1 MDPFTQNILE
11 RAEKRAAAL
20 GITNTSKFPLS
31 EFNYEAEK
39 QGGAGASPKKKS
51 ATKKHSAPKPPP
63 STTTVSTRTA
73 TDGERTTTV
82 DIGGQDNCDVA
93 LEINITTSANLQVD
107 LGVKELEND
116 GSVKKQWEHNI
127 MRALEGEKENSA
139 EAKSVIRDEGRN
151 QLQRLGTLYS
161 ETRDLSSPVHRT
173 EGRFHEDVKQSN
185 KPKPKLAKLAMLA
198 DSINNWEDDTSHPDI
213 THHRETIVPGRERKS
228 PISGT
233 RQQSP
238 KRERGAKIDVASAA
252 GSSVPGTGATP
263 KKYPAPNPPKS
274 ILNLQKTGSSGGEP
288 SGVAGKT
295 SQTKSLKWDQKV
307 MDTLES
313 QGFQRRE
320 STTSKLVYDYKGDK
334 NGKNTD
340 TYRAPATVSAVSSTT
355 RERNTTQADQ
365 EEEVKKTAA
374 TSYPQPKKTGV
385 GAPKPAGGLVSG
397 RAAMFEKSSGRRQS
411 ILKSGQKDPAE
422 MSLKE
427 RMAIFEKNKGAALVP
442 KAAFG
447 ISPSIRQITGQK
459 DGDKSTSSG
468 SGPMSCA
475 AIQGSGFG
483 SITQQAV
490 NRAVAPASPQNK
502 PKVDHGKAAPKVET
516 KATGSAIRNTVEA
529 LMSDTSTI
537 SQSEI
542 SEEIR
547 RMRQQELQMLLNRFT
562 KPADMSSDTNEYEP
576 QPIPSAPPM
585 PPEGYLTGSG
595 KKKLKQSVE
604 GNNGHAGLPAKRR
617 SDGTNDSPDV
627 MAALDDV
634 KRIRVASLAKDGRMY
649 PALSDI
655 ETTATE
661 SGDEGAVGDDYTTA
675 TVSGSEG
682 SERAYR
688 TCYGEA
694 EEDEHAEREL
704 CDEEEEY
711 DEEEE
716 NERHQYEVDEDDDR
730 WELIVDLLHFMY
742 SDDDEDANI
751 ANVSLGREILQ
762 AVKLNDRR
770 TSRGRRQTQE
780 WNQQEEVAQ
789 VQAPKGVSFSLD
801 RSAASDGSDQ
811 LEDSDLIDAC
821 LEEAL
826 VDEEEEEDSE
836 AFDTPR
842 KSSVSSNSFSYQK
855 HSGRDRCT
863 TINEEESEKASKS
876 GANKGKSGTP
886 RKSEGGTVD
895 YSSPV
900 RSELQVKPSK
910 DDDDMVT
917 LVHTVSFYRRQQQQ
931 NSMTPR
937 KVPRTPVSMKA
948 SASPSNRAGTVDSTT
963 ADYSDEEED
972 VSSTAEST
980 STGTEENEFLV
991 QEKVKKLLDEVCK
1004 QQTVISQTSQALNL
1018 CAATIEFSGST
1029 ESAEG
1034 ERHLLVATHRRQ
1046 AILDEVQ
1053 RLRVE
1058 GCLRPPG
1065 APTEKGRLTVK
1076 DITLP
1081 LKQEYMRKLA
1091 TDQINGHN
1099 LVCLLKY
1106 NETVLATHM
1115 APTLPGLLSVR
1126 FPDALQLSN
1135 VFADF
1140 KITMEIYGMP
1150 ASREV
1155 LPHEIKYHIGLG
1167 KKKTGSGS
1175 NKLLQTPK
1183 GLKSN
1188 SRLIMPPVQ
1197 SPAGP
1202 QAVRSPSL
1210 TQYGF
1215 IIFSLKEIQRTSWTL
1230 NPISGCASPLDGT
1243 VNMRVN
1249 CELAVTVDYHGF
1261 LTMYE
1266 DVSGLGAW
1274 HRRWCRLQRHTIN
1287 YWKYPD
1293 DEKRKAPIG
1302 SIDLQG
1308 CSTQRVS
1315 VAPRDICS
1323 RLNTLMLEFPRPAR
1337 DDDVDSLKV
1346 VRQGK
1351 TTVERY
1357 LLSADSKEQRD
1368 EWCAHLNK
1376 TLALLKAWGAS
1387 NVTSS

>member
-31 EFNYEAEK
+31 EFNYETDK
-39 QGGAGASPKKKS
+39 QSTGASPKKKVV
-51 ATKKHSAPKPPP
+51 AKKHSAPKPPTAAT
-63 STTTVSTRTA
+63 SVVSTRTA

-127 MRALEGEKENSA
+127 VRAIETAVAAEGEKENNA
-139 EAKSVIRDEGRN
+139 ETRCIIRDQSRN

-161 ETRDLSSPVHRT
+161 DTQDLSSPVHRT

-213 THHRETIVPGRERKS
+213 THHRETIVPGREKKS
-228 PISGT
+228 PN
-233 RQQSP
+233 RLQSP
-238 KRERGAKIDVASAA
+238 KRTGGDAYA
-252 GSSVPGTGATP
+252 GTGATP

-274 ILNLQKTGSSGGEP
+274 ILSPHKPAVSAEALGATGKP
-288 SGVAGKT
+288 Q
-295 SQTKSLKWDQKV
+295 QTKSLKWDQKV

-320 STTSKLVYDYKGDK
+320 STAPKLVYDYKDERD
-334 NGKNTD
+334 GKKPDNF
-340 TYRAPATVSAVSSTT
+340 RAPTASSANTMSRERSSTQMDKAAESKKPT
-355 RERNTTQADQ
+355 IVQ
-365 EEEVKKTAA
+365 EQKKNPGAGIA
-374 TSYPQPKKTGV
+374 
-385 GAPKPAGGLVSG
+385 APKQGGLVSG
-397 RAAMFEKSSGRRQS
+397 RAAMFEKPSGRRQS
-411 ILKSGQKDPAE
+411 ILKPGQKDPAE

-447 ISPSIRQITGQK
+447 ISPSIRQITGNK
-459 DGDKSTSSG
+459 DGGKSSS
-468 SGPMSCA
+468 SPSSCA
-475 AIQGSGFG
+475 AIQGAGFG
-483 SITQQAV
+483 SITQQAKL
-490 NRAVAPASPQNK
+490 VAPASPQSK
-502 PKVDHGKAAPKVET
+502 PKSELGKPAPKIET

-542 SEEIR
+542 AEEIR
-547 RMRQQELQMLLNRFT
+547 RMRQQEMEMLLNRFT
-562 KPADMSSDTNEYEP
+562 KPSDMSSDTVSHES

-585 PPEGYLTGSG
+585 PPEGYLTASG
-595 KKKLKQSVE
+595 KKKKSTE
-604 GNNGHAGLPAKRR
+604 NNDNHPGLPTKRR
-617 SDGTNDSPDV
+617 SDGTNDSPGV
-627 MAALDDV
+627 IAALDDV
-634 KRIRVASLAKDGRMY
+634 KRIRVSATNKDGRMY

-655 ETTATE
+655 ETTGTE
-661 SGDEGAVGDDYTTA
+661 SGDEAAPGDDYTTA
-675 TVSGSEG
+675 TMSGSES
-682 SERAYR
+682 SERPYR
-688 TCYGEA
+688 TCYGNIGDDA
-694 EEDEHAEREL
+694 HAEMV
-704 CDEEEEY
+704 DEEEDDYDDDEY
-711 DEEEE
+711 EQ
-716 NERHQYEVDEDDDR
+716 HEVDEDDDS
-730 WELIVDLLHFMY
+730 FMY
-742 SDDDEDANI
+742 SDDEANI

-762 AVKLNDRR
+762 AVQLNDRR
-770 TSRGRRQTQE
+770 SSRGKRQSQN
-780 WNQQEEVAQ
+780 WNVSCPNEQNPPAS
-789 VQAPKGVSFSLD
+789 KTVSFGPEHSNG
-801 RSAASDGSDQ
+801 SGGSDQ
-811 LEDSDLIDAC
+811 LEDSDLVDAC
-821 LEEAL
+821 LEEAF
-826 VDEEEEEDSE
+826 VDEEEEDSE

-855 HSGRDRCT
+855 HSGHGGDRCA
-863 TINEEESEKASKS
+863 TIDEESTTKVTNC
-876 GANKGKSGTP
+876 GANKRKSATP
-886 RKSEGGTVD
+886 RRSKGGAVD

-900 RSELQVKPSK
+900 RSELQVKPT
-910 DDDDMVT
+910 DDDNMVT
-917 LVHTVSFYRRQQQQ
+917 LVHTVSFYRRQQQHQ
-931 NSMTPR
+931 NALTPR
-937 KVPRTPVSMKA
+937 KVPRTPVTTKA
-948 SASPSNRAGTVDSTT
+948 TASSSVGTGRVDFT
-963 ADYSDEEED
+963 AANGSDEEDDDEE

-980 STGTEENEFLV
+980 STGTEEGEFLV

-1004 QQTVISQTSQALNL
+1004 QQTIIAQASQALNL

-1058 GCLRPPG
+1058 GCLRSPG
-1065 APTEKGRLTVK
+1065 APSEKGRLTVK

-1091 TDQINGHN
+1091 ADQISGHN

-1106 NETVLATHM
+1106 NETVLATQT

-1126 FPDALQLSN
+1126 FPDVLQLSN

-1155 LPHEIKYHIGLG
+1155 LPHEIKYHIAVG
-1167 KKKTGSGS
+1167 KKKAGGGTS
-1175 NKLLQTPK
+1175 KLLHTPK
-1183 GLKSN
+1183 GVKSN

-1210 TQYGF
+1210 TMYGF

-1230 NPISGCASPLDGT
+1230 NPIAGCASPLDGT

-1266 DVSGLGAW
+1266 DISGLGAW

-1308 CSTQRVS
+1308 CSTQRVG

-1337 DDDVDSLKV
+1337 DDDIESLKI
-1346 VRQGK
+1346 VRHGK
-1351 TTVERY
+1351 TTIERY
-1357 LLSADSKEQRD
+1357 LLSADSKEERD

-1376 TLALLKAWGAS
+1376 TLALLKAWGS
-1387 NVTSS
+1387 NNSS

>member
-20 GITNTSKFPLS
+20 GITSTSKFPLS
-31 EFNYEAEK
+31 EFNYEVDK
-39 QGGAGASPKKKS
+39 QTAGASPKKKS
-51 ATKKHSAPKPPP
+51 AVKKHSAPKPPP
-63 STTTVSTRTA
+63 SSTTVSTRTA
-73 TDGERTTTV
+73 MDGERTTTV
-82 DIGGQDNCDVA
+82 DIGGQDNCDLA

-127 MRALEGEKENSA
+127 VRALEGEKENSA
-139 EAKSVIRDEGRN
+139 EAKSLIRDQSRN

-161 ETRDLSSPVHRT
+161 ETQDLSSPVHRT
-173 EGRFHEDVKQSN
+173 EARFHEDMKQSN
-185 KPKPKLAKLAMLA
+185 KPKAKLAKLAMLA

-213 THHRETIVPGRERKS
+213 THHRETIIPGRENKS
-228 PISGT
+228 PSAV
-233 RQQSP
+233 RRQSP
-238 KRERGAKIDVASAA
+238 RRVGGTGAA
-252 GSSVPGTGATP
+252 GSSSTAAGTGATP

-274 ILNLQKTGSSGGEP
+274 ILSPQKPGSSGGEP
-288 SGVAGKT
+288 SGAAGKPG
-295 SQTKSLKWDQKV
+295 QTKSLKWDQKV

-320 STTSKLVYDYKGDK
+320 STTSKLVYDYKEDK
-334 NGKNTD
+334 NGKKPES
-340 TYRAPATVSAVSSTT
+340 YRVPASVASGNSTSRERSTT
-355 RERNTTQADQ
+355 QVDQAEEAKKSVATQQ
-365 EEEVKKTAA
+365 KKMAG
-374 TSYPQPKKTGV
+374 TSGF
-385 GAPKPAGGLVSG
+385 KPTSGLVSG
-397 RAAMFEKSSGRRQS
+397 RAAMFEKPSGRRQS
-411 ILKSGQKDPAE
+411 ILKPGQKDPAE

-447 ISPSIRQITGQK
+447 ISPSIRQITGEK
-459 DGDKSTSSG
+459 EGGKSSAGSG

-483 SITQQAV
+483 SITQQA
-490 NRAVAPASPQNK
+490 RPVAPASPQSK
-502 PKVDHGKAAPKVET
+502 PKTDYGKPAPKIET
-516 KATGSAIRNTVEA
+516 KATGCAIRNTVEA
-529 LMSDTSTI
+529 LMSDSSTI

-547 RMRQQELQMLLNRFT
+547 RMRQQEMDMLLNRFT
-562 KPADMSSDTNEYEP
+562 KPVDMSSDTTSYEQ

-585 PPEGYLTGSG
+585 PPEGYLTASG
-595 KKKLKQSVE
+595 KKKSKQCLE
-604 GNNGHAGLPAKRR
+604 GHNNPPAKRR
-617 SDGTNDSPDV
+617 SDGSKDSPGV
-627 MAALDDV
+627 IAALDDV
-634 KRIRVASLAKDGRMY
+634 KRIRVTSTAKDGRMY

-675 TVSGSEG
+675 TVSGSEA

-688 TCYGEA
+688 TCYGDVGDDEHA
-694 EEDEHAEREL
+694 VEEDEDYD
-704 CDEEEEY
+704 DEEE
-711 DEEEE
+711 D
-716 NERHQYEVDEDDDR
+716 NGRHQYPVDEDDDS
-730 WELIVDLLHFMY
+730 FMY
-742 SDDDEDANI
+742 SDDEEEANI

-770 TSRGRRQTQE
+770 TSRGRRQSQD
-780 WNQQEEVAQ
+780 WNHEEEVPQ
-789 VQAPKGVSFSLD
+789 KQPPKGVSFSLNC
-801 RSAASDGSDQ
+801 SEASDGSDQ
-811 LEDSDLIDAC
+811 LGDSDLVDAC
-821 LEEAL
+821 LEEAF
-826 VDEEEEEDSE
+826 VDEVDEDSE

-855 HSGRDRCT
+855 HSGRDRCA
-863 TINEEESEKASKS
+863 TINEEDPEKVTNSGASKR
-876 GANKGKSGTP
+876 KSGTP
-886 RKSEGGTVD
+886 RKSHGTVD

-900 RSELQVKPSK
+900 RSELKVKPSK

-931 NSMTPR
+931 QQNSITPR
-937 KVPRTPVSMKA
+937 KVARTPVAVKA
-948 SASPSNRAGTVDSTT
+948 SSTSPANRAGTVGSTT
-963 ADYSDEEED
+963 TFDSDEED

-980 STGTEENEFLV
+980 STGTEEGEFLV

-1004 QQTVISQTSQALNL
+1004 QQTIIAQASQALNL

-1058 GCLRPPG
+1058 SCLRPSG

-1091 TDQINGHN
+1091 SDQISGHN

-1106 NETVLATHM
+1106 NETVLATQT

-1126 FPDALQLSN
+1126 FPDVLQLSN

-1150 ASREV
+1150 AGREV
-1155 LPHEIKYHIGLG
+1155 LPHEIKYHIALG
-1167 KKKTGSGS
+1167 KKKGGSGS
-1175 NKLLQTPK
+1175 SKLLHTPK

-1210 TQYGF
+1210 TLYGF

-1274 HRRWCRLQRHTIN
+1274 HRRWCRLQRHMIN
-1287 YWKYPD
+1287 YWRYPD

-1308 CSTQRVS
+1308 CSTQRVG

-1323 RLNTLMLEFPRPAR
+1323 RLNTLMLEFARPAR
-1337 DDDVDSLKV
+1337 DNDVESLKI

-1351 TTVERY
+1351 TTIERH
-1357 LLSADSKEQRD
+1357 LLSADSKEERD

-1376 TLALLKAWGAS
+1376 TLALLKAWGS
-1387 NVTSS
+1387 GNVTSS

>member
-31 EFNYEAEK
+31 EFNYETDKPAS
-39 QGGAGASPKKKS
+39 GASPKKKS
-51 ATKKHSAPKPPP
+51 SASRKHSAPKAPPAPQP
-63 STTTVSTRTA
+63 SATTVSTRTLP
-73 TDGERTTTV
+73 DGDRTTTV
-82 DIGGQDNCDVA
+82 DIGGQDNCDLA

-107 LGVKELEND
+107 LGVKELETD

-127 MRALEGEKENSA
+127 VRAIEAGMAAANGGGGDGEGEKENAS
-139 EAKSVIRDEGRN
+139 KKNIIRDQSRN

-161 ETRDLSSPVHRT
+161 DTQDLSSPVHRT
-173 EGRFHEDVKQSN
+173 EGRFHEELKEGGNRQ
-185 KPKPKLAKLAMLA
+185 PKTKLAKLAMLA

-213 THHRETIVPGRERKS
+213 KHHRETIVPGREKKS
-228 PISGT
+228 PN
-233 RQQSP
+233 RQESP
-238 KRERGAKIDVASAA
+238 KRGGGGGA
-252 GSSVPGTGATP
+252 GSATVTGATP

-274 ILNLQKTGSSGGEP
+274 ILSPQKTAASAAAAAGGGEARK
-288 SGVAGKT
+288 SGAGKQQ
-295 SQTKSLKWDQKV
+295 QTKSLKWDQKV

-320 STTSKLVYDYKGDK
+320 STAPKLVYDYKGDG
-334 NGKNTD
+334 NGKQPEND
-340 TYRAPATVSAVSSTT
+340 RAPAPRIEKPAAKVVEAKKPSTL
-355 RERNTTQADQ
+355 TTAG
-365 EEEVKKTAA
+365 A
-374 TSYPQPKKTGV
+374 
-385 GAPKPAGGLVSG
+385 APKAGIVSG
-397 RAAMFEKSSGRRQS
+397 RAAMFEKPSGRRQS
-411 ILKSGQKDPAE
+411 ILKPGQKDPAE

-459 DGDKSTSSG
+459 EGPSSTASSSG
-468 SGPMSCA
+468 
-475 AIQGSGFG
+475 IQGFG
-483 SITQQAV
+483 SMTGHQAKL
-490 NRAVAPASPQNK
+490 APSSPQSK
-502 PKVDHGKAAPKVET
+502 PKVDHGKPAT
-516 KATGSAIRNTVEA
+516 KAETMASGSAIRNTVAA
-529 LMSDTSTI
+529 LMSNTSTI
-537 SQSEI
+537 SESQIAEDN
-542 SEEIR
+542 R
-547 RMRQQELQMLLNRFT
+547 RQRQHEMEQLLNRFS
-562 KPADMSSDTNEYEP
+562 KPVDMSSDVSGGACDGP
-576 QPIPSAPPM
+576 RPIPSAPPL
-585 PPEGYLTGSG
+585 PPEGYLTASG
-595 KKKLKQSVE
+595 KKKKPTE
-604 GNNGHAGLPAKRR
+604 DGGHSGAVKRR
-617 SDGTNDSPDV
+617 SDGSNDSPGV
-627 MAALDDV
+627 MASLDDV
-634 KRIRVASLAKDGRMY
+634 KRIRVATTARDGRMY

-661 SGDEGAVGDDYTTA
+661 SGDEGGAGDDYTTA
-675 TVSGSEG
+675 TVSGSETSDDRG
-682 SERAYR
+682 YR
-688 TCYGEA
+688 TANYGEKA
-694 EEDEHAEREL
+694 DHEDLE
-704 CDEEEEY
+704 DEEEEEEEGEDDD
-711 DEEEE
+711 DEEER
-716 NERHQYEVDEDDDR
+716 ERYEVDEDDDS
-730 WELIVDLLHFMY
+730 FMY
-742 SDDDEDANI
+742 SDDDEANI
-751 ANVSLGREILQ
+751 ANVSLGREIMD

-770 TSRGRRQTQE
+770 TSHRGHRQSQGWKQEAKLQFDAPPRRRVVE
-780 WNQQEEVAQ
+780 
-789 VQAPKGVSFSLD
+789 FDL
-801 RSAASDGSDQ
+801 SDGSGQ
-811 LEDSDLIDAC
+811 LEDSDLVDAC
-821 LEEAL
+821 LEEAF
-826 VDEEEEEDSE
+826 VDEDDESGSD

-855 HSGRDRCT
+855 HPGRGGDRCV
-863 TINEEESEKASKS
+863 TINEDDEG
-876 GANKGKSGTP
+876 GAKGRTAGAGKRKSGTP
-886 RKSEGGTVD
+886 RRSNGTVD

-900 RSELQVKPSK
+900 RSELQVKPSG
-910 DDDDMVT
+910 DDNMVT

-931 NSMTPR
+931 QQSAVTPR
-937 KVPRTPVSMKA
+937 KFPRTPV
-948 SASPSNRAGTVDSTT
+948 VDSTT
-963 ADYSDEEED
+963 GDDWEEEEA

-980 STGTEENEFLV
+980 GTSASTEEAEFLV

-1004 QQTVISQTSQALNL
+1004 QQTVIAQASQALNL

-1058 GCLRPPG
+1058 GCLRPLG

-1081 LKQEYMRKLA
+1081 LKQEYMRKLGA
-1091 TDQINGHN
+1091 DQIAGHN

-1106 NETVLATHM
+1106 NETVLATQT

-1126 FPDALQLSN
+1126 FPDVLQLSN

-1155 LPHEIKYHIGLG
+1155 LPHEIKYHIAMG
-1167 KKKTGSGS
+1167 KKKAGGGTS
-1175 NKLLQTPK
+1175 KLLHTPK
-1183 GLKSN
+1183 GVKAN

-1202 QAVRSPSL
+1202 QAVRSPTL

-1230 NPISGCASPLDGT
+1230 NPIAGCPSPLDGT

-1249 CELAVTVDYHGF
+1249 CELSVTVDYHGF

-1287 YWKYPD
+1287 YWRYPD

-1323 RLNTLMLEFPRPAR
+1323 RLNTLMLEFPRAAQ
-1337 DDDVDSLKV
+1337 DGDVESLKI
-1346 VRQGK
+1346 VRQGR
-1351 TTVERY
+1351 TTIERY
-1357 LLSADSKEQRD
+1357 LLSADSKEERD

-1376 TLALLKAWGAS
+1376 TLALLKAWGAG
-1387 NVTSS
+1387 NVAS

>member
-20 GITNTSKFPLS
+20 GITSTSKFPLS
-31 EFNYEAEK
+31 EFNYDAEK
-39 QGGAGASPKKKS
+39 PTVVGASPKKKPAS
-51 ATKKHSAPKPPP
+51 KKHSAPRAPASP
-63 STTTVSTRTA
+63 TTVTSRTVA
-73 TDGERTTTV
+73 ADGGRTTTL
-82 DIGGQDNCDVA
+82 DIGGQDDCDLA

-107 LGVKELEND
+107 LGVKELESD
-116 GSVKKQWEHNI
+116 GSVKKQWEHNLV
-127 MRALEGEKENSA
+127 RAIEMGDGEKENA
-139 EAKSVIRDEGRN
+139 EAKSLIRDQSRN

-161 ETRDLSSPVHRT
+161 DTQDLSSPVHRT
-173 EGRFHEDVKQSN
+173 EGRFHEDVRESA

-213 THHRETIVPGRERKS
+213 THHRETLVTGKEK
-228 PISGT
+228 
-233 RQQSP
+233 SP
-238 KRERGAKIDVASAA
+238 KRHQSPRSAQTASSA
-252 GSSVPGTGATP
+252 GSGTGATP
-263 KKYPAPNPPKS
+263 KKYTAPNPPKS
-274 ILNLQKTGSSGGEP
+274 ILSQQKPTSGGSVP
-288 SGVAGKT
+288 VPGKSLQQPKT
-295 SQTKSLKWDQKV
+295 LKWDQQV
-307 MDTLES
+307 MDALES

-320 STTSKLVYDYKGDK
+320 SSAPKMVYDYKQDKGDK
-334 NGKNTD
+334 KSE
-340 TYRAPATVSAVSSTT
+340 TYRAPTTASTARIESSHSPNS
-355 RERNTTQADQ
+355 RERTVPKQTASTQKED
-365 EEEVKKTAA
+365 EPKKSNSEPSKTA
-374 TSYPQPKKTGV
+374 PRGI
-385 GAPKPAGGLVSG
+385 VSG
-397 RAAMFEKSSGRRQS
+397 RAAMFEKTSGRRQS
-411 ILKSGQKDPAE
+411 ILKNGQKDPAE

-459 DGDKSTSSG
+459 DDKP
-468 SGPMSCA
+468 SGPCA

-483 SITQQAV
+483 SITQSKV
-490 NRAVAPASPQNK
+490 PPSPQRN
-502 PKVDHGKAAPKVET
+502 APKPDGGSKVPPKAET
-516 KATGSAIRNTVEA
+516 LASGSAIRNTVAA
-529 LMSDTSTI
+529 LLTNTSTI
-537 SQSEI
+537 SESQIAEDV
-542 SEEIR
+542 R
-547 RMRQQELQMLLNRFT
+547 RQRQQEMDMLLNRFT
-562 KPADMSSDTNEYEP
+562 KPVDMSSDAAMHDSR
-576 QPIPSAPPM
+576 PIPSAPPM
-585 PPEGYLTGSG
+585 PPEGYLTSSG
-595 KKKLKQSVE
+595 KKKKSKDNQP
-604 GNNGHAGLPAKRR
+604 GAIKRR
-617 SDGTNDSPDV
+617 SDGSNDSPGV
-627 MAALDDV
+627 MAPLEDV
-634 KRIRVASLAKDGRMY
+634 KRIRVVPTAKEGRMY

-661 SGDEGAVGDDYTTA
+661 SGDEAGPGDDYTTA
-675 TVSGSEG
+675 TVSGSE
-682 SERAYR
+682 SSDRAFR
-688 TCYGEA
+688 TCHSSDGE
-694 EEDEHAEREL
+694 EQHSDQQ
-704 CDEEEEY
+704 EY
-711 DEEEE
+711 D
-716 NERHQYEVDEDDDR
+716 DEDDDR
-730 WELIVDLLHFMY
+730 RHEDARYEIDEDDDSFMY
-742 SDDDEDANI
+742 SDDDDEINM

-762 AVKLNDRR
+762 AVQMNDRR
-770 TSRGRRQTQE
+770 SSQHHRGRRQSQE
-780 WNQQEEVAQ
+780 GKNRAREPAAGSRQQSPTHDHSNSTVS
-789 VQAPKGVSFSLD
+789 VSSGV
-801 RSAASDGSDQ
+801 
-811 LEDSDLIDAC
+811 LEDSDFLDAC
-821 LEEAL
+821 LEEAF
-826 VDEEEEEDSE
+826 VKEGDEDSE

-855 HSGRDRCT
+855 PSNQGGRCAP
-863 TINEEESEKASKS
+863 IVEEERSEKTAGDKRKSK
-876 GANKGKSGTP
+876 TP
-886 RKSEGGTVD
+886 RKSTGAAHPVD

-900 RSELQVKPSK
+900 RSELQVKPSG
-910 DDDDMVT
+910 DDSMVT

-931 NSMTPR
+931 QSALTPR
-937 KVPRTPVSMKA
+937 KVPRTPVGPKVLA
-948 SASPSNRAGTVDSTT
+948 SGGLQADAVDSNT
-963 ADYSDEEED
+963 ADSDNSED
-972 VSSTAEST
+972 ESISSAAEST
-980 STGTEENEFLV
+980 STSGTTEESAFLV

-1004 QQTVISQTSQALNL
+1004 QQTVIAQASQALNL

-1065 APTEKGRLTVK
+1065 APMEKGRLTVK

-1081 LKQEYMRKLA
+1081 LKQEYMRKLGA
-1091 TDQINGHN
+1091 DQISGHN

-1106 NETVLATHM
+1106 NETVLATQT

-1126 FPDALQLSN
+1126 FPDVLQLSN

-1155 LPHEIKYHIGLG
+1155 LPHEIKYHIAMG
-1167 KKKTGSGS
+1167 KKKEG
-1175 NKLLQTPK
+1175 KLLLHTPK
-1183 GLKSN
+1183 GVKSN

-1210 TQYGF
+1210 ALYGF

-1230 NPISGCASPLDGT
+1230 NPISGCASPLEGI

-1293 DEKRKAPIG
+1293 DERRKAPIG

-1308 CSTQRVS
+1308 CSTERRVT

-1337 DDDVDSLKV
+1337 EDDVDSLKI
-1346 VRQGK
+1346 VRRGK
-1351 TTVERY
+1351 TTIERY
-1357 LLSADSKEQRD
+1357 LLSADSKEERD
-1368 EWCAHLNK
+1368 EWCVHLNK
-1376 TLALLKAWGAS
+1376 TLALLKAWGS
-1387 NVTSS
+1387 NHTSS